1 MTGLYDLEVTVHG
14 SDAGPFTASSVTISA
29 ARQIISQYLA
39 AWGRCAP
46 DQLLHGDGR
55 ELPAGGYRCDHPDY
69 RIIIKHSG
77 RA

>member
-39 AWGRCAP
+39 AWGRRAP
-46 DQLLHGDGR
+46 DELLRGECH
-55 ELPAGGYRCDHPDY
+55 ELDPGGYRCDHQDY
-69 RIIIKHSG
+69 RIIIK
-77 RA
+77 RR